1 MVLTGVDDQSRAN
14 DDNRDRPLDYRRDQK
29 IATYAKLAEE
39 NVFPVYEQLITPF
52 FFLLILFQQLFYVVV
67 LPDIFLRY
75 DLWI

>member
-52 FFLLILFQQLFYVVV
+52 FFLPLVKLIA
-67 LPDIFLRY
+67 
-75 DLWI
+75 